1 MGEVISQQMQE
12 EQHQDRLHGPN
23 TSVRGDSSEV
33 LYQCGDDDDE
43 NDVEEIRMTES
54 RASYPRQYQPVRVRE
69 SLDEVVTVAESIIKP
84 SRPSVANVDSFRN
97 RNGTP
102 TPIAAEGQ
110 SLIGAGPESWTAP
123 SDQDKGMPHVDTDSD
138 AGSSSGRDEDESEQW
153 KNLQDDSRSST
164 SDLVRSEVPAPPP
177 LTEASS
183 AGALLGIHNIYIV
196 LPQFLVSFLSSVIFA
211 AIEPRQQQGAG
222 EQPTEGPS
230 NPETIGVMLRFGG
243 IMAGIAALLSLRL
256 WKQPRSVAPSHR
268 L

>member
-12 EQHQDRLHGPN
+12 EQHQDRLRVPN
-23 TSVRGDSSEV
+23 TSARGESAEV
-33 LYQCGDDDDE
+33 LYQHGDDDDE
-43 NDVEEIRMTES
+43 NDVEEIQMTES
-54 RASYPRQYQPVRVRE
+54 MASYPQQYQPVRVRE
-69 SLDEVVTVAESIIKP
+69 SLDEMVTVTESIIKP
-84 SRPSVANVDSFRN
+84 IRPSLATTDSFRN

-102 TPIAAEGQ
+102 PIAAERQ
-110 SLIGAGPESWTAP
+110 SLIGAGPESLTIP
-123 SDQDKGMPHVDTDSD
+123 SGQDKGMPHVDTNSD
-138 AGSSSGRDEDESEQW
+138 ASSSSRRNEDESEQW
-153 KNLQDDSRSST
+153 KTQQDDSRST

-177 LTEASS
+177 PTEASS

-196 LPQFLVSFLSSVIFA
+196 LPQFLVSFLSSVVFA
-211 AIEPRQQQGAG
+211 AIEPQQQQGAG

-256 WKQPRSVAPSHR
+256 WKQPRSVAPSHH